1 MGQEPKPRPLDREPR
16 VVRHHQGQRTQSA
29 PTGPTYD
36 RRAPA
41 VHRRN
46 KNACQGPPLA
56 STLRRRWHAQ
66 GSYGGPKGAVGSDAG
81 ANRMA
86 LGFLGE
92 QGPEYLAPTHD
103 RPRRLIKTVP
113 TKMLTWDGVEW
124 ARRYVEEITGRST
137 AESVMRP
144 SAFLSESASNR
155 RRPSESSRDAER
167 E

>member
-1 MGQEPKPRPLDREPR
+1 MTEGRQPFTAEIKTL
-16 VVRHHQGQRTQSA
+16 A
-29 PTGPTYD
+29 
-36 RRAPA
+36 
-41 VHRRN
+41 
-46 KNACQGPPLA
+46 KGPPLA

-103 RPRRLIKTVP
+103 RPRCLIKTVP

-124 ARRYVEEITGRST
+124 ARRYVQRNNRSQH
-137 AESVMRP
+137 SGK
-144 SAFLSESASNR
+144 
-155 RRPSESSRDAER
+155 
-167 E
+167 